1 MLEFNL
7 MKGMH
12 EKLNYFLDKYSII
25 DLDDGVHIMVAR
37 HLKDIADHKS
47 YLSNLRL
54 CLRFENQRKIF
65 KDTSRYLLIMRP
77 RVLVFS
83 YSYM

>member
-25 DLDDGVHIMVAR
+25 DLDTGIHTMVAR
-37 HLKDIADHKS
+37 HLKDVADH
-47 YLSNLRL
+47 
-54 CLRFENQRKIF
+54 
-65 KDTSRYLLIMRP
+65 
-77 RVLVFS
+77 
-83 YSYM
+83 